1 MMREKHYSV
10 ALGEVINNINNIHL
24 TVLTTSAHL
33 PNNKYK
39 NIKHAHTQYA
49 KQGWIQSVNIQSSLL
64 IVFMN

>member
-49 KQGWIQSVNIQSSLL
+49 K
-64 IVFMN
+64 